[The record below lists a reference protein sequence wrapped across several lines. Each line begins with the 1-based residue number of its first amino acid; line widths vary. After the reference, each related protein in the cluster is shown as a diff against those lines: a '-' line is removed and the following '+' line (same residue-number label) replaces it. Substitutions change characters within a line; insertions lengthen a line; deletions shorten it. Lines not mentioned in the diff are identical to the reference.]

1 MKSRNLL
8 AVLAPLGAIAF
19 SFAFISVILIAK
31 GSNPI
36 EVVKSMAEYGFASRN
51 LVAEL
56 NIASTYYIAGV
67 AAAIGF
73 KINLFNIGIDCQYRL
88 AVFFAAVIGGMVSL
102 PQVLHVALI
111 IFVAM
116 AVGGLWGA
124 LAGYL
129 KVKRGISEVISTI
142 MLNAIAAGI
151 VAYLLQPQQ
160 LGEQATGSNNLNT
173 PIIDS
178 SGWLPTI
185 PILGGEVHGFI
196 IFSLLIGLAYWVL
209 LNKSVFG
216 FNLRATGFSFRA
228 ARAGG
233 VNASR
238 MILITMALSGAMAGL
253 IGMGTLLS
261 QTHSYSISFPSGFAF
276 TGLALAL
283 LGRNHPVGIA
293 LAAFF
298 WAFLDRSSGVLDLN
312 GVPREI
318 ITIMQGTLILSIVV
332 AYQLV
337 KIVNKKQEQKF
348 VGKATLP
355 ESNLVKTEGVVSK

>member
-1 MKSRNLL
+1 
-8 AVLAPLGAIAF
+8 
-19 SFAFISVILIAK
+19 
-31 GSNPI
+31 
-36 EVVKSMAEYGFASRN
+36 
-51 LVAEL
+51 
-56 NIASTYYIAGV
+56 
-67 AAAIGF
+67 
-73 KINLFNIGIDCQYRL
+73 
-88 AVFFAAVIGGMVSL
+88 
-102 PQVLHVALI
+102 
-111 IFVAM
+111 
-116 AVGGLWGA
+116 
-124 LAGYL
+124 
-129 KVKRGISEVISTI
+129 
-142 MLNAIAAGI
+142 
-151 VAYLLQPQQ
+151 
-160 LGEQATGSNNLNT
+160 
-173 PIIDS
+173 
-178 SGWLPTI
+178 
-185 PILGGEVHGFI
+185 
-196 IFSLLIGLAYWVL
+196 
-209 LNKSVFG
+209 
-216 FNLRATGFSFRA
+216 
-228 ARAGG
+228 
-233 VNASR
+233 

-283 LGRNHPVGIA
+283 LGRNHHVGIA